1 MEKEKIIIVG
11 AGIAGLVL
19 AGELAGRFDITLLEA
34 RKTAGGRIQTIY
46 SNDFP
51 LPLEA
56 GAEFIHGQLKY
67 TMALLK
73 EARIKYEATE
83 GKMYRKQDGK
93 WKEQDDMIEGWE
105 ELMKKMKKL
114 EVDMTLHDF
123 LKEYFD
129 EEKYRELRRHAT
141 AFAEGYDVADTT
153 KVSTKALYQEW
164 SGAGEENFRI
174 PAGYGALVSYLLQQN
189 IGKGCRVIYGET
201 VKQVRW
207 KKNEVSVH
215 TANSNQYTCNK
226 LFITLPVSLL
236 QDTSSP
242 CSINFTPALHKHV
255 KAASQIGFGTVIKII
270 LLFKEPFWE
279 KDSGFIFSDELIP
292 TWWTQLPDTTPLL
305 TGWAGGT
312 QAATL
317 ANESK
322 EGLLKMALGSLSNIF
337 DIPIEQLERK
347 LQSSYVANWQKNE
360 WAAGAY
366 SFATPQTKAARKLLN
381 EPVDDSIYFCGE
393 GIYDGDAPGTVE
405 ASIAHAMEM
414 AKKLKM

>member
-1 MEKEKIIIVG
+1 
-11 AGIAGLVL
+11 
-19 AGELAGRFDITLLEA
+19 
-34 RKTAGGRIQTIY
+34 
-46 SNDFP
+46 
-51 LPLEA
+51 
-56 GAEFIHGQLKY
+56 
-67 TMALLK
+67 
-73 EARIKYEATE
+73 
-83 GKMYRKQDGK
+83 
-93 WKEQDDMIEGWE
+93 
-105 ELMKKMKKL
+105 MKKL

-174 PAGYGALVSYLLQQN
+174 PTGYGALVSYLLQQN

-236 QDTSSP
+236 QDTSAP
-242 CSINFTPALHKHV
+242 CSINFTPALQKHV

-393 GIYDGDAPGTVE
+393 GIYNGDAPGTVE